1 MYIQICS
8 HKSLFIDMPQSCTVT
23 YLVVTVQNIELI
35 PIEPY
40 IIANEVGAF
49 RGLNCDFLV
58 NVFYMNQQSF

>member
-1 MYIQICS
+1 MYS
-8 HKSLFIDMPQSCTVT
+8 DPSCGI
-23 YLVVTVQNIELI
+23 TVQNIELI

-40 IIANEVGAF
+40 IIANEVDVV